1 VHGNGVAKGM
11 GFPGFL
17 RELEL
22 DLNRDGNGQWRIQDF
37 RKGVAGVELRRRE
50 ETEDRGAVGA
60 DGCGEGCLPP
70 HWVCAH
76 PNDIF

>member
-1 VHGNGVAKGM
+1 M
-11 GFPGFL
+11 
-17 RELEL
+17 
-22 DLNRDGNGQWRIQDF
+22 RDAAISFVQDF

-70 HWVCAH
+70 TAFVPLPMNFFEFCFWK
-76 PNDIF
+76 